1 MADLTELYKKQRA
14 VAQEIDDAL
23 KAAKESGEVI
33 VIDGKEYDS
42 TMDFEGELPEPKDT
56 DYFPTYRKD
65 DNGDITGSGEITYKA
80 LIEKFGASATEIL
93 NQAILAGETSVENIQ
108 EALTAALVAIGQDN
122 ASGARGQAIAAIN
135 ALYSTIAEAIT
146 SANSAWNSQVSS
158 DKSAWA
164 SQVAADLQSLATALS
179 NALDAI
185 GGNDS
190 EGARGN
196 AISSIATAL
205 QNALA
210 SIGQSD
216 TAGARGEAIT
226 AIQNALNTALASWQ
240 SQVSSDN
247 TAFDNKVAQANTTID
262 QKVTTA
268 TTKANE
274 ASNSA
279 ALAKK
284 WAENPEDVPVEGTG
298 DNAEYSSKHWA
309 KKAEAN
315 SQVPMATDT
324 TAGKVYI
331 SNTADIAEGEAN
343 LANKVVN
350 KQALHDALEDLRN
363 DMKQTLPSPEVEYV
377 KASAGDYGTF
387 TLKTNYSSAFG
398 NVKVVMTP
406 SSADPSASDTEI
418 TVGGTTVSA
427 NDNWQITAIQTDPD
441 SIYSD
446 SLTAVIEVT
455 DLKCQA
461 PIYSYNEDTDT
472 FSLSNRT
479 NGATIRYTD
488 NGDDVTESSTVYNSP
503 VTVTETKTIKAR
515 AFKDGLLPSD
525 TTTGEAITALV
536 FAVQWNY
543 GNSSPAL
550 TRLTPAADPLGV
562 VTETIG
568 SEPVPATTS
577 QAGSSPFDS
586 YKLFQQIKRRNFDAN
601 GAPSF
606 WEDEPGFSVT
616 SLDTLVWIP
625 KFWVKVTDDAS
636 AQIRTYYLS
645 TDQLAGFE
653 LHPGSGQYVGAYPTS
668 NSKECKSGKTRQG
681 SQSIVTMRTN
691 AKTKGAGWG
700 LIDIAQRNAIQFL
713 YIIEYANWNSQ
724 NMIGSGP
731 TSDYATGYS
740 DVIDYHT
747 GVGTSGVV
755 KYRHIEGLWR
765 SQYEWTD
772 GLNVVNGQ
780 VCVSTDRDN
789 YQSDVTT
796 GYDIL
801 GTWTTQNQ
809 NIQKFKYFE
818 DKQWLISIPE
828 YSASSDYNTWVGD
841 DGYIPGGTYV
851 LGCGGDWSSNAY
863 AGLFYFFA
871 SASSSYTNSSRGSR
885 LSYKEPSAA

>member
-14 VAQEIDDAL
+14 VTQEINDAL

-65 DNGDITGSGEITYKA
+65 DNGDITDSGEITYKA

-93 NQAILAGETSVENIQ
+93 NQAITAGETSVENIQ
-108 EALTAALVAIGQDN
+108 TALTAALAAIGQDN

-146 SANSAWNSQVSS
+146 DANSAWNSQVTT

-164 SQVAADLQSLATALS
+164 SQVAADLQSLSTALS

-185 GGNDS
+185 GETDS

-216 TAGARGEAIT
+216 TAGARGDAISAIT
-226 AIQNALNTALASWQ
+226 TALNNALAAIGQSDSEGARKAALDSINTKATEVNTALDQ
-240 SQVSSDN
+240 KLSS
-247 TAFDNKVAQANTTID
+247 ANTTIN
-262 QKVTTA
+262 QKVQTA
-268 TTKANE
+268 IDKAAE
-274 ASNSA
+274 AADSA
-279 ALAKK
+279 AEA
-284 WAENPEDVPVEGTG
+284 AQSAIE
-298 DNAEYSSKHWA
+298 A
-309 KKAEAN
+309 AEAAN
-315 SQVPMATDT
+315 SPLATPEV
-324 TAGKVYI
+324 AGRSKLYDNLDGY
-331 SNTADIAEGEAN
+331 NTDGSVDQNTIHKAFDEF
-343 LANKVVN
+343 
-350 KQALHDALEDLRN
+350 QAA
-363 DMKQTLPSPEVEYV
+363 MKQTLPSPEVEYV
-377 KASAGDYGTF
+377 KAPTGDYGTF

-427 NDNWQITAIQTDPD
+427 NDNWQITAIQTDPN

-488 NGDDVTESSTVYNSP
+488 NGDDVTESSTVYSSP

-515 AFKDGLLPSD
+515 AFKEGLLPSD

-536 FAVQWNY
+536 FAVQWDY

-550 TRLTPAADPLGV
+550 TRLTPATDPLGV
-562 VTETIG
+562 VTETIS

-606 WEDEPGFSVT
+606 WEDESGFSVT

-681 SQSIVTMRTN
+681 SQSIVTMRAN
-691 AKTKGAGWG
+691 AKTKGTGWG
-700 LIDIAQRNAIQFL
+700 LIDIAERNAIQFL

-801 GTWTTQNQ
+801 GSWTTQNQ

-851 LGCGGDWSSNAY
+851 LYCGRSWGSNAY
-863 AGLFYFFA
+863 AGLFYFRA
-871 SASSSYTNSSRGSR
+871 SNSSSDTNSYWGSR
-885 LSYKEPSAA
+885 LSYKEPDAEAA

>member
-14 VAQEIDDAL
+14 VTQEINDAL

-65 DNGDITGSGEITYKA
+65 DNGDITDSGEITYKA

-93 NQAILAGETSVENIQ
+93 NQAITAGETSVENIQ
-108 EALTAALVAIGQDN
+108 TALTAALAAIGQDN

-135 ALYSTIAEAIT
+135 ALYSTIAEAI
-146 SANSAWNSQVSS
+146 SDANSAWNSQVTT

-164 SQVAADLQSLATALS
+164 SQVAADLQGLSTALS

-185 GGNDS
+185 GETDS

-216 TAGARGEAIT
+216 TAGARGDAISAIT
-226 AIQNALNTALASWQ
+226 TALNNALAAIGQSDSEGARKAALDSINAKATEVNTALDQ
-240 SQVSSDN
+240 KLSS
-247 TAFDNKVAQANTTID
+247 ANTTIN
-262 QKVTTA
+262 QKVQTA
-268 TTKANE
+268 IDKAAE
-274 ASNSA
+274 AADSA
-279 ALAKK
+279 AEA
-284 WAENPEDVPVEGTG
+284 AQSAIE
-298 DNAEYSSKHWA
+298 A
-309 KKAEAN
+309 AEAAN
-315 SQVPMATDT
+315 SPLATPEV
-324 TAGKVYI
+324 AGRSKLYDNLDGY
-331 SNTADIAEGEAN
+331 NTDGSVDQNTIHKAFDEF
-343 LANKVVN
+343 
-350 KQALHDALEDLRN
+350 QAA
-363 DMKQTLPSPEVEYV
+363 MKQTLPSPEVEYV
-377 KASAGDYGTF
+377 KAPTGDYGTF

-427 NDNWQITAIQTDPD
+427 NDNWQITAIQTDPN

-488 NGDDVTESSTVYNSP
+488 NGDDVTESSTVYSSP

-515 AFKDGLLPSD
+515 AFKEGLLPSD

-536 FAVQWNY
+536 FAVQWDY

-550 TRLTPAADPLGV
+550 TRLTPATDPLGV
-562 VTETIG
+562 VTETIS

-606 WEDEPGFSVT
+606 WEDESGFSVT

-668 NSKECKSGKTRQG
+668 NSKECKSGKIRQG
-681 SQSIVTMRTN
+681 SQSIVTMRAN
-691 AKTKGAGWG
+691 AKTKGTGWG
-700 LIDIAQRNAIQFL
+700 LIDIAERNAIQFL

-801 GTWTTQNQ
+801 GSWTTQNQ

-851 LGCGGDWSSNAY
+851 LYCGRHWGNGAY
-863 AGLFYFFA
+863 AGLFYFD
-871 SASSSYTNSSRGSR
+871 ASSSSSGTSSSGGSR
-885 LSYKEPSAA
+885 LSYKEPDAEAA

>member
-14 VAQEIDDAL
+14 VTQEINDAL

-65 DNGDITGSGEITYKA
+65 DNGDITDSGEITYKA

-93 NQAILAGETSVENIQ
+93 NQAITAGETSVENIQ
-108 EALTAALVAIGQDN
+108 TALTAALAAIGQDN

-146 SANSAWNSQVSS
+146 DANSAWNSQVTT

-164 SQVAADLQSLATALS
+164 SQVAADLQSLSTALS

-185 GGNDS
+185 GETDS

-216 TAGARGEAIT
+216 TAGARGDAISAIT
-226 AIQNALNTALASWQ
+226 TALNNALAAIGQSDSEGARKAALDSINTKATEVNTALDQ
-240 SQVSSDN
+240 KLSS
-247 TAFDNKVAQANTTID
+247 ANTTIN
-262 QKVTTA
+262 QKVQTA
-268 TTKANE
+268 IDKAAE
-274 ASNSA
+274 AADSA
-279 ALAKK
+279 AEA
-284 WAENPEDVPVEGTG
+284 AQSAIE
-298 DNAEYSSKHWA
+298 A
-309 KKAEAN
+309 AEAAN
-315 SQVPMATDT
+315 SPLATPEV
-324 TAGKVYI
+324 AGRSKLYDNLDGY
-331 SNTADIAEGEAN
+331 NTDGSVDQNTIHKAFDEF
-343 LANKVVN
+343 
-350 KQALHDALEDLRN
+350 QAA
-363 DMKQTLPSPEVEYV
+363 MKQTLPSPEVEYV
-377 KASAGDYGTF
+377 KAPTGDYGTF

-427 NDNWQITAIQTDPD
+427 NDNWQITAIQTDPN

-488 NGDDVTESSTVYNSP
+488 NGDDVTESSTVYSSP

-515 AFKDGLLPSD
+515 AFKEGLLPSD

-536 FAVQWNY
+536 FAVQWDY

-550 TRLTPAADPLGV
+550 TRLTPATDPLGV
-562 VTETIG
+562 VTETIS

-606 WEDEPGFSVT
+606 WEDESGFSVT

-681 SQSIVTMRTN
+681 SQSIVTMRAN
-691 AKTKGAGWG
+691 AKTKGTGWG
-700 LIDIAQRNAIQFL
+700 LIDIAERNAIQFL

-801 GTWTTQNQ
+801 GSWTTQNQ

-828 YSASSDYNTWVGD
+828 YSASSDYSTWVGD
-841 DGYIPGGTYV
+841 DGYIASGTYV
-851 LGCGGDWSSNAY
+851 LGCGRSWGNGAY
-863 AGLFYFFA
+863 AGLFCFYA
-871 SASSSYTNSSRGSR
+871 SYSSSNANSYWGSR
-885 LSYKEPSAA
+885 LSYKEPDAEAA

>member
-14 VAQEIDDAL
+14 VTQEINDAL

-65 DNGDITGSGEITYKA
+65 DNGDITDSGEITYKA

-93 NQAILAGETSVENIQ
+93 NQAITAGETSVENIQ
-108 EALTAALVAIGQDN
+108 TALTAALAAIGQDN

-146 SANSAWNSQVSS
+146 DANSAWNSQVTT

-164 SQVAADLQSLATALS
+164 SQVAADLQSLSTALS

-185 GGNDS
+185 GETDS

-216 TAGARGEAIT
+216 TAGARGDAISAIT
-226 AIQNALNTALASWQ
+226 AALNNALAAIGQSDSEGARKAALDSINTKATEVNTALDQ
-240 SQVSSDN
+240 KLSS
-247 TAFDNKVAQANTTID
+247 ANTTIN
-262 QKVTTA
+262 QKVQTA
-268 TTKANE
+268 IDKAAE
-274 ASNSA
+274 AADSA
-279 ALAKK
+279 AEA
-284 WAENPEDVPVEGTG
+284 AQSAIE
-298 DNAEYSSKHWA
+298 A
-309 KKAEAN
+309 AEAAN
-315 SQVPMATDT
+315 SPLATPEV
-324 TAGKVYI
+324 AGRSKLYDNLDGY
-331 SNTADIAEGEAN
+331 NTDGSVDQNTIHKAFDEF
-343 LANKVVN
+343 
-350 KQALHDALEDLRN
+350 QAA
-363 DMKQTLPSPEVEYV
+363 MKQTLPSPEVEYV
-377 KASAGDYGTF
+377 KAPTGDYGTF

-427 NDNWQITAIQTDPD
+427 NDNWQITAIQTDPN

-488 NGDDVTESSTVYNSP
+488 NGDDVTESSTVYSSP

-515 AFKDGLLPSD
+515 AFKEGLLPSD

-536 FAVQWNY
+536 FAVQWDY

-550 TRLTPAADPLGV
+550 TRLTPATDPLGV
-562 VTETIG
+562 VTETIS

-606 WEDEPGFSVT
+606 WEDESGFSVT

-681 SQSIVTMRTN
+681 SQSIVTMRAN
-691 AKTKGAGWG
+691 AKTKGTGWG
-700 LIDIAQRNAIQFL
+700 LIDIAERNAIQFL

-801 GTWTTQNQ
+801 GSWTTQNQ

-841 DGYIPGGTYV
+841 DGYIPGGTCV
-851 LGCGGDWSSNAY
+851 VGCGWYGNGSAY
-863 AGLFYFFA
+863 AGLFCFYA
-871 SASSSYTNSSRGSR
+871 GHSSSGAYSYGGSR
-885 LSYKEPSAA
+885 LSYKEPDAEAA

>member
-14 VAQEIDDAL
+14 VAQEINDAL

-65 DNGDITGSGEITYKA
+65 DNGDITDSGEITYKA

-93 NQAILAGETSVENIQ
+93 NQAIAAGETSVENIQ
-108 EALTAALVAIGQDN
+108 AALAAALTAIGQDN

-146 SANSAWNSQVSS
+146 DANSAWNSQVTT

-164 SQVAADLQSLATALS
+164 SQVAADLQSLSTALS

-185 GGNDS
+185 GETDS
-190 EGARGN
+190 KGARGN

-216 TAGARGEAIT
+216 TAGARGDAISAIT
-226 AIQNALNTALASWQ
+226 TALNNALAAIGQSDSEGARKAALDSINTKTAEVNTALDQ
-240 SQVSSDN
+240 KLSS
-247 TAFDNKVAQANTTID
+247 ANTTID
-262 QKVTTA
+262 QKVQTA
-268 TTKANE
+268 IDKAAE
-274 ASNSA
+274 AADSA
-279 ALAKK
+279 AEA
-284 WAENPEDVPVEGTG
+284 AQSAIE
-298 DNAEYSSKHWA
+298 A
-309 KKAEAN
+309 AEAAN
-315 SQVPMATDT
+315 SPLATPEV
-324 TAGKVYI
+324 AGRSKLYDNLDGY
-331 SNTADIAEGEAN
+331 NTDGSVDQNTIHKAFDEF
-343 LANKVVN
+343 
-350 KQALHDALEDLRN
+350 QAA
-363 DMKQTLPSPEVEYV
+363 MKQTLPSPEVEYV
-377 KASAGDYGTF
+377 KAPTGDYGTF

-406 SSADPSASDTEI
+406 SSAAPSASDTEI

-441 SIYSD
+441 AMYSD

-488 NGDDVTESSTVYNSP
+488 NGDDVTESSTVYSSP

-515 AFKDGLLPSD
+515 AFKEGLLPSD

-536 FAVQWNY
+536 FAVQWDY

-550 TRLTPAADPLGV
+550 TRLTPATDPLGV
-562 VTETIG
+562 VTETIS

-606 WEDEPGFSVT
+606 WEDESGFSVT

-681 SQSIVTMRTN
+681 SQSIVTMRAN
-691 AKTKGAGWG
+691 AKTKGTGWG
-700 LIDIAQRNAIQFL
+700 LIDIAERNAIQFL

-801 GTWTTQNQ
+801 GSWTTQNQ

-851 LGCGGDWSSNAY
+851 LGCGRLWNNDAY
-863 AGLFYFFA
+863 AGLFYFDA
-871 SASSSYTNSSRGSR
+871 SFSSSNAYSNGGSR
-885 LSYKEPSAA
+885 LSYKEPDAEAA

>member
-14 VAQEIDDAL
+14 VTQEINDAL

-65 DNGDITGSGEITYKA
+65 DNGDITDSGEITYKA

-108 EALTAALVAIGQDN
+108 EALTAALTAIGQDN

-135 ALYSTIAEAIT
+135 ALYSTIAEAIAD
-146 SANSAWNSQVSS
+146 ANSAWDSKVSA

-164 SQVAADLQSLATALS
+164 SQVTADLQSLATALS
-179 NALDAI
+179 SALDAI
-185 GGNDS
+185 GENDS

-226 AIQNALNTALASWQ
+226 AITTALNNALAAIGQNDSEGARKAALDSINTKATEVNTALDQKLSA
-240 SQVSSDN
+240 
-247 TAFDNKVAQANTTID
+247 ANTTIN
-262 QKVTTA
+262 QKVRTA
-268 TTKANE
+268 IDKAAE
-274 ASNSA
+274 AADSA
-279 ALAKK
+279 AEA
-284 WAENPEDVPVEGTG
+284 AQSAIE
-298 DNAEYSSKHWA
+298 A
-309 KKAEAN
+309 AEAAN
-315 SQVPMATDT
+315 SPLATPEV
-324 TAGKVYI
+324 AGRSKLYDNLDGY
-331 SNTADIAEGEAN
+331 NTDGSVDQNTIHKAFDEF
-343 LANKVVN
+343 
-350 KQALHDALEDLRN
+350 QAS
-363 DMKQTLPSPEVEYV
+363 MKQTLPSPEVEYV
-377 KASAGDYGTF
+377 KAATGDYGTF

-406 SSADPSASDTEI
+406 SSSDPSASDTEI

-441 SIYSD
+441 AMYSD

-488 NGDDVTESSTVYNSP
+488 NGDDVTESSTVYSSP

-515 AFKDGLLPSD
+515 AFKEGLLPSD

-536 FAVQWNY
+536 FAVQWDY

-550 TRLTPAADPLGV
+550 TRLTPTTDPLGV
-562 VTETIG
+562 VTETIS

-577 QAGSSPFDS
+577 QAGSSPFDA
-586 YKLFQQIKRRNFDAN
+586 YDFFQQIKRRNFDAN

-606 WEDEPGFSVT
+606 WEDEAGFSVT

-700 LIDIAQRNAIQFL
+700 LIDIAERNAIQFL

-841 DGYIPGGTYV
+841 DGYIPGGTCV
-851 LGCGGDWSSNAY
+851 LYCGRGWYDGAY
-863 AGLFYFFA
+863 AGLFYFCA
-871 SASSSYTNSSRGSR
+871 GSSSSGTDSDRGSR
-885 LSYKEPSAA
+885 LSYKEPDAEAA

>member
-14 VAQEIDDAL
+14 VTQEINDAL

-65 DNGDITGSGEITYKA
+65 DNGDITDSGEITYKA

-108 EALTAALVAIGQDN
+108 EALTAALTAIGQDN

-135 ALYSTIAEAIT
+135 ALYSTIAEAIAD
-146 SANSAWNSQVSS
+146 ANSAWDSKVSA

-164 SQVAADLQSLATALS
+164 SQVTADLQSLATALS
-179 NALDAI
+179 SALDAI
-185 GGNDS
+185 GENDS

-226 AIQNALNTALASWQ
+226 AITTALNNALAAIGQNDSEGARKAALDSINTKATEVNTALDQKLLA
-240 SQVSSDN
+240 
-247 TAFDNKVAQANTTID
+247 ANTTIN
-262 QKVTTA
+262 QKVQTA
-268 TTKANE
+268 IDKAAE
-274 ASNSA
+274 AADSA
-279 ALAKK
+279 AEA
-284 WAENPEDVPVEGTG
+284 AQSAIE
-298 DNAEYSSKHWA
+298 A
-309 KKAEAN
+309 AEAAN
-315 SQVPMATDT
+315 SPLATPEV
-324 TAGKVYI
+324 AGRSKLYDNLDGY
-331 SNTADIAEGEAN
+331 NTDGSVDQNTIHKAFDEF
-343 LANKVVN
+343 
-350 KQALHDALEDLRN
+350 QAS
-363 DMKQTLPSPEVEYV
+363 MKQTLPSPEVEYV
-377 KASAGDYGTF
+377 KAATGDYGTF

-406 SSADPSASDTEI
+406 SSSDPSASDTEI

-441 SIYSD
+441 AMYSD

-488 NGDDVTESSTVYNSP
+488 NGDDVTESSTVYSSP

-515 AFKDGLLPSD
+515 AFKEGLLPSD

-536 FAVQWNY
+536 FAVQWDY

-550 TRLTPAADPLGV
+550 TRLTPTTDPLGV
-562 VTETIG
+562 VTETIS

-577 QAGSSPFDS
+577 QAGSSPFDA
-586 YKLFQQIKRRNFDAN
+586 YDFFQQIKRRNFDAN

-606 WEDEPGFSVT
+606 WEDEAGFSVT

-700 LIDIAQRNAIQFL
+700 LIDIAERNAIQFL

-841 DGYIPGGTYV
+841 DGYIPGGTCV
-851 LGCGGDWSSNAY
+851 LYCGRSWSNDAY
-863 AGLFYFFA
+863 AGLFYF
-871 SASSSYTNSSRGSR
+871 SADYSSSYTFSYWGSR
-885 LSYKEPSAA
+885 LSYKEPDAEAA

>member
-14 VAQEIDDAL
+14 VTQEINDAL

-65 DNGDITGSGEITYKA
+65 DNGDITDSGEITYKA

-93 NQAILAGETSVENIQ
+93 NQAITAGETSVENIQ
-108 EALTAALVAIGQDN
+108 TALTAALAAIGQDN

-146 SANSAWNSQVSS
+146 DANSAWNSQVTT

-164 SQVAADLQSLATALS
+164 SQVAADLQSLSTALS

-185 GGNDS
+185 GETDS

-216 TAGARGEAIT
+216 TAGARGDAISAIT
-226 AIQNALNTALASWQ
+226 TALNNALAAIGQSDSEGARKAALDSINTKATEVNTALDQ
-240 SQVSSDN
+240 KLSS
-247 TAFDNKVAQANTTID
+247 ANTTIN
-262 QKVTTA
+262 QKVRTA
-268 TTKANE
+268 IDKAAE
-274 ASNSA
+274 AAESA
-279 ALAKK
+279 AEA
-284 WAENPEDVPVEGTG
+284 AQSAIE
-298 DNAEYSSKHWA
+298 A
-309 KKAEAN
+309 AEAAN
-315 SQVPMATDT
+315 SPLATPEV
-324 TAGKVYI
+324 AGRSKLYDNLDGY
-331 SNTADIAEGEAN
+331 NTDGSVDQNTIHKAFDEF
-343 LANKVVN
+343 
-350 KQALHDALEDLRN
+350 QAA
-363 DMKQTLPSPEVEYV
+363 MKQTLPSPEVEYV
-377 KASAGDYGTF
+377 KAPTGDYGTF

-427 NDNWQITAIQTDPD
+427 NDNWQITAIQTDPN

-488 NGDDVTESSTVYNSP
+488 NGDDVTESSTVYSSP

-515 AFKDGLLPSD
+515 AFKEGLLPSD

-536 FAVQWNY
+536 FAVQWDY

-550 TRLTPAADPLGV
+550 TRLTPATDPLGV
-562 VTETIG
+562 VTETIS

-606 WEDEPGFSVT
+606 WEDESGFSVT

-681 SQSIVTMRTN
+681 SQSIVTMRAN
-691 AKTKGAGWG
+691 AKTKGTGWG
-700 LIDIAQRNAIQFL
+700 LIDIAERNAIQFL

-731 TSDYATGYS
+731 TGDYATGYS

-801 GTWTTQNQ
+801 GSWTTQNQ
-809 NIQKFKYFE
+809 NIQKLKYFE

-841 DGYIPGGTYV
+841 DGYIPGGTCV
-851 LGCGGDWSSNAY
+851 LGCGRYWSDNAY
-863 AGLFYFFA
+863 AGLFYFRA
-871 SASSSYTNSSRGSR
+871 NYSSSGTHSGRGSR
-885 LSYKEPSAA
+885 LSYKEPDAEAA

>member
-65 DNGDITGSGEITYKA
+65 DNGDITDSGEITYKA

-108 EALTAALVAIGQDN
+108 EALTAALTAIGQDN

-146 SANSAWNSQVSS
+146 SANSAWNSQVAT

-164 SQVAADLQSLATALS
+164 SQVTSDLQSLSTALS

-185 GGNDS
+185 GETDS

-216 TAGARGEAIT
+216 TAGARGDAIT
-226 AIQNALNTALASWQ
+226 SITTALNNALASIGQSDSEGARKAALDSINAKATEVNTALNQKLS
-240 SQVSSDN
+240 
-247 TAFDNKVAQANTTID
+247 TANTTID
-262 QKVTTA
+262 QKVQTA
-268 TTKANE
+268 IDKAAE
-274 ASNSA
+274 AADSA
-279 ALAKK
+279 AEA
-284 WAENPEDVPVEGTG
+284 AQSAIE
-298 DNAEYSSKHWA
+298 A
-309 KKAEAN
+309 AEAAN
-315 SQVPMATDT
+315 SPLATPEV
-324 TAGKVYI
+324 AGRSKLYDNLDGY
-331 SNTADIAEGEAN
+331 NTDGSVDQNTIHKAFDEF
-343 LANKVVN
+343 
-350 KQALHDALEDLRN
+350 QAA
-363 DMKQTLPSPEVEYV
+363 MKQTLPSPEVEYV
-377 KASAGDYGTF
+377 KAPTGDYGTF

-418 TVGGTTVSA
+418 TVGGTVVSA

-455 DLKCQA
+455 DLKCQS

-488 NGDDVTESSTVYNSP
+488 NGDDVTESSTVYSSP

-515 AFKDGLLPSD
+515 AFKEGLLPSD

-536 FAVQWNY
+536 FAVQWDY

-550 TRLTPAADPLGV
+550 TRLTPATDPLGV
-562 VTETIG
+562 VTETIS

-606 WEDEPGFSVT
+606 WEDESGFSVT

-681 SQSIVTMRTN
+681 SQSIVTMRAN

-801 GTWTTQNQ
+801 GSWTTQNQ

-841 DGYIPGGTYV
+841 DGYIPGGTCV
-851 LGCGGDWSSNAY
+851 LGCGGYWSSNAY
-863 AGLFYFFA
+863 AGLFCFYA
-871 SASSSYTNSSRGSR
+871 NTSSSDAYSGRGSR
-885 LSYKEPSAA
+885 LSYKEPDAEAA